1 MKKMYIIIVVLT
13 HYFSL
18 KIYENIYILNWN
30 NKHGGRNLYKR
41 IYIHLI
47 IFFSFLSLYIFNTRH
62 VPKKLIFTSFF
73 FPSRIVCITDEQIQ
87 QYKQN
92 GYLIVSNFLGK
103 KEAQKAKEGFY
114 QCFADPW
121 YEANEQMKSPR
132 NAVGGFG
139 DNSKEKGILIFRK
152 YTSIFLNLI

>member
-1 MKKMYIIIVVLT
+1 MKEIT
-13 HYFSL
+13 
-18 KIYENIYILNWN
+18 
-30 NKHGGRNLYKR
+30 LYKR
-41 IYIHLI
+41 IYIHLN
-47 IFFSFLSLYIFNTRH
+47 IFFISFSLSIYIFNTRH
-62 VPKKLIFTSFF
+62 VPKKLTVTSFF
-73 FPSRIVCITDEQIQ
+73 IVYSMYITDEQIQ

-139 DNSKEKGILIFRK
+139 GNSKGKGILIFRK